1 MLDRLSFEIINI
13 IILSIQILSATSSFA
28 PIDWQNIS
36 LRLGIALVVGAIIGL
51 ERETQSKPAG
61 LRTNMLVSFGSAL
74 IVLVPIQIGA
84 AQQNVDVLGRAISGV
99 VSGVG
104 FIGGGTI
111 LRESKVKGLTSAA
124 AIWVSAALGI
134 TVGCGLWLL
143 GLAGAVIAW
152 IILRLF
158 DKWEEYL

>member
-1 MLDRLSFEIINI
+1 MPE
-13 IILSIQILSATSSFA
+13 TYSFA
-28 PIDWQNIS
+28 PIGWQGIS

-51 ERETQSKPAG
+51 ERETKQKPAG

-74 IVLVPIQIGA
+74 IVLVPIEIGA
-84 AQQNVDVLGRAISGV
+84 AQQNVDILGRAISGV
-99 VSGVG
+99 ISGIG

-111 LRESKVKGLTSAA
+111 LRESKVRGLTSAA

-143 GLAGAVIAW
+143 GFVGALVTW

>member
-1 MLDRLSFEIINI
+1 MPE
-13 IILSIQILSATSSFA
+13 TYSFA
-28 PIDWQNIS
+28 PIGWQGIL

-51 ERETQSKPAG
+51 ERETKHKPAG

-74 IVLVPIQIGA
+74 IVLVPIEIGA
-84 AQQNVDVLGRAISGV
+84 AQQNVDILGRAISGV
-99 VSGVG
+99 ISGIG

-111 LRESKVKGLTSAA
+111 LRESRVRGLTSAA

-143 GLAGAVIAW
+143 GLVGALITW

>member
-1 MLDRLSFEIINI
+1 MP
-13 IILSIQILSATSSFA
+13 QTSFA
-28 PIDWQNIS
+28 PLDWLHIS
-36 LRLGIALVVGAIIGL
+36 LRLGVALLVGAIIGL
-51 ERETQSKPAG
+51 ERETKSKPAG

-74 IVLVPIQIGA
+74 MVLVPIQIGA
-84 AQQNVDVLGRAISGV
+84 AEQNLDVLGRAISGV
-99 VSGVG
+99 ISGVG

-143 GLAGAVIAW
+143 GLIGALITW

-158 DKWEEYL
+158 DEWEKYI

>member
-1 MLDRLSFEIINI
+1 MPE
-13 IILSIQILSATSSFA
+13 TYSFA
-28 PIDWQNIS
+28 PIGWQGIS
-36 LRLGIALVVGAIIGL
+36 LRLGIALVVGSIIGL
-51 ERETQSKPAG
+51 ERETKQKPAG

-74 IVLVPIQIGA
+74 IVLVPIEIGA
-84 AQQNVDVLGRAISGV
+84 AQQNVDILGRAISGV
-99 VSGVG
+99 ISGIG

-111 LRESKVKGLTSAA
+111 LRESKVRGLTSAA

-143 GLAGAVIAW
+143 GLVGALVTW

>member
-1 MLDRLSFEIINI
+1 MP
-13 IILSIQILSATSSFA
+13 QTSFA
-28 PIDWQNIS
+28 PLDWLHIS
-36 LRLGIALVVGAIIGL
+36 LRLGVALLVGAIIGL
-51 ERETQSKPAG
+51 ERETKSKPAG

-74 IVLVPIQIGA
+74 VVLVPIQIGA
-84 AQQNVDVLGRAISGV
+84 AEQNLDVLGRAISGV
-99 VSGVG
+99 ISGVG

-143 GLAGAVIAW
+143 GLIGALITW

-158 DKWEEYL
+158 DEWEKYI

>member
-1 MLDRLSFEIINI
+1 MLKDYTVFPISWQG
-13 IILSIQILSATSSFA
+13 IL
-28 PIDWQNIS
+28 
-36 LRLGIALVVGAIIGL
+36 LRLGIALVVGIIIGL
-51 ERETQSKPAG
+51 ERETKQKPAG

-74 IVLVPIQIGA
+74 MVLVPIEIGA
-84 AQQNVDVLGRAISGV
+84 AQKNVDILGRTISGV
-99 VSGVG
+99 ITGVG

-111 LRESKVKGLTSAA
+111 LRESRVKGLTSAA

-143 GLAGAVIAW
+143 GLLGALVTW

>member
-1 MLDRLSFEIINI
+1 MPE
-13 IILSIQILSATSSFA
+13 TSFA
-28 PIDWQNIS
+28 PLDWLNIS
-36 LRLGIALVVGAIIGL
+36 LRLGIALLTGAIIGL
-51 ERETQSKPAG
+51 ERETKSKPAG

-84 AQQNVDVLGRAISGV
+84 AEQNLDILGRVISGV
-99 VSGVG
+99 ISGVG

-134 TVGCGLWLL
+134 TAGCGLWLL
-143 GLAGAVIAW
+143 GLIGALITW

-158 DKWEEYL
+158 DNWKEHL

>member
-1 MLDRLSFEIINI
+1 MP
-13 IILSIQILSATSSFA
+13 QTSFA
-28 PIDWQNIS
+28 PLDWLHIS
-36 LRLGIALVVGAIIGL
+36 LRLGVALLVGAIIGL
-51 ERETQSKPAG
+51 ERETKSKPAG

-74 IVLVPIQIGA
+74 VVLVPIQIGA
-84 AQQNVDVLGRAISGV
+84 AEQNLDILGRAISGV
-99 VSGVG
+99 ISGVG

-143 GLAGAVIAW
+143 GLIGALITW

-158 DKWEEYL
+158 DKWEEYI